1 LGISKQKRGSAV
13 TLNFFVHLLKEKGGR
28 DEIEDKQGLPKVFTM
43 RKQKHAN
50 IQTNKRSTKL

>member
-28 DEIEDKQGLPKVFTM
+28 DEIGDKPGLPKVFKM

-50 IQTNKRSTKL
+50 KQTNERSSKL

>member
-28 DEIEDKQGLPKVFTM
+28 DEIGDKPGFPKVFKM
-43 RKQKHAN
+43 RKQKQA
-50 IQTNKRSTKL
+50 NKRSSKL